1 MRQFQCIDVVAVR
14 CRFRWAVTA
23 RGGLLGATVLA
34 LAACGGGGTNGGGTG
49 KTYLSVDA
57 SDADGDALHYQWR
70 VTSGSI
76 DNRDSKEAVWTMP
89 DGPGL
94 HFAYVIVSDGRGGYA
109 EQQYAVGTDA
119 LGTEAAQPVAR
130 PFAARTSAAFTP
142 GMARI
147 SVVDDRAPDFRVSG
161 SATQTAQRTLYLPDV
176 RVRALS
182 AVDNSELAVAS
193 TDLFG
198 QVALPDLPNA
208 RLECTLPQGP
218 GVRPCGSLP
227 ADLPALPVAGQLL
240 SREAVNS
247 PARNLRLFGHVALA
261 DGAMCGLQNA
271 FAGLET
277 TATVQLLARGGAP
290 IGNPVRVN
298 AYGDYALDAAVAV
311 NADLDL
317 RVRCEGS
324 DATVPVPRGP
334 AGYLATAPQELS
346 YVVPNARP
354 LIRKVVAN
362 GPDGNVR
369 GQMVQ
374 LQAPGSPSDALPGGD
389 RFLTYKGRDTALSA
403 CMYYRSIGAVASCGA
418 DGQPAGAIT
427 FDDWKRARKLAPY
440 TGANVEVRATYINRV
455 DLNLVRR
462 MVATRVDANDISFYV
477 CNHPGPLTDNQ
488 AEVDQV
494 VDTALRDQAQVACVA
509 MENTVSPGANGNQPF
524 TKFLT
529 FAPDGRL
536 LASINLD
543 GRGEKYMPGACV
555 ACHGGGQYAGHFGE
569 RGEPSPMLGASFLP
583 FDLGNYRF
591 SGNPQLTEAA
601 QGDALRAL
609 NLLVRD
615 TFGGAASATTRLI
628 DGWYPTASSAMRKDY
643 VPPLWNTAVADDRA
657 FYLGVIARSCRTCH
671 VAMKPTADWDSL
683 RPPAGGSHVCGG
695 GTDLEV
701 NGSMANSLVT
711 LNSLLG
717 RADSDPQLTRL
728 MSTYLGCARAA
739 EDPAYA
745 RR

>member
-1 MRQFQCIDVVAVR
+1 MRQFQCLDAVAVP
-14 CRFRWAVTA
+14 CRGRWFSAIGC
-23 RGGLLGATVLA
+23 RLLCAAALA
-34 LAACGGGGTNGGGTG
+34 LTACGGGGTSGGGPG

-70 VTSGSI
+70 VTAGSI

-94 HFAYVIVSDGRGGYA
+94 HFAYVIVSDGHGGYA
-109 EQQYAVGTDA
+109 EQQYAVATDA
-119 LGTEAAQPVAR
+119 LGTTAAQPVAR
-130 PFAARTSAAFTP
+130 AFTP
-142 GMARI
+142 RESTAFAAGTAR
-147 SVVDDRAPDFRVSG
+147 VTVTDDRVPAFHVPG
-161 SATQTAQRTLYLPDV
+161 SAGLTGQRTLYLPDV
-176 RVRALS
+176 RVRAL
-182 AVDNSELAVAS
+182 ATDGSELVAS

-218 GVRPCGSLP
+218 GVRPCGVLP
-227 ADLPALPVAGQLL
+227 ADLPGAPVAGQLL
-240 SREAVNS
+240 AVEAVNS

-261 DGAMCGLQNA
+261 DGTLCGMQNT
-271 FAGLET
+271 FAGIES
-277 TATVQLLARGGAP
+277 TATVQLLARGSAP
-290 IGNPVRVN
+290 IGNAVRVN

-311 NADLDL
+311 GADLDL

-324 DATVPVPRGP
+324 DTTLPVPRGP
-334 AGYLATAPQELS
+334 AGYLSSAPQELS

-374 LQAPGSPSDALPGGD
+374 LQPPGSPSDDRPGNN
-389 RFLTYKGRDTALSA
+389 RFLTYKGRDTSLSA
-403 CMYYRSIGAVASCGA
+403 CMYYRSIGAVVDCAA
-418 DGQPAGAIT
+418 DGQPTGAIT

-440 TGANVEVRATYINRV
+440 NAANTEVRATFINRV

-462 MVATRVDANDISFYV
+462 MVATKVDANDISFYV

-494 VDTALRDQAQVACVA
+494 VDTALADQRQVACVA
-509 MENTVSPGANGNQPF
+509 MENTVSRGANGDQPF

-529 FAPDGRL
+529 FGPDGRL
-536 LASINLD
+536 LTSINLD

-555 ACHGGGQYAGHFGE
+555 ACHGGRQYAGHFGE

-591 SGNPQLTEAA
+591 SGSPQLTEAA
-601 QGDALRAL
+601 QSDALRAL
-609 NLLVRD
+609 NGLVRE
-615 TFGGAASATTRLI
+615 TFGGLTSATTNLI
-628 DGWYPTASSAMRKDY
+628 DGWYPSASGPMHKDY
-643 VPPLWNTAVADDRA
+643 VPPTWPVNADDRA

-671 VAMKPTADWDSL
+671 VAMKASADWDTF
-683 RPPAGGSHVCGG
+683 RPSVGTSHVCGG
-695 GTDLEV
+695 GADLEA

-711 LNSLLG
+711 LNYLLG

-728 MSTYLGCARAA
+728 MSTYLGCVRAG
-739 EDPAYA
+739 EDPVYG